1 MNKKNTNSKNMKRT
15 LTLFVLITLG
25 LFSCNKDDSDIK
37 DLNIDFKSEKL
48 IKADNEFGLDLF
60 KGVYNDSKTPVN
72 FMISPLSVSVALSM
86 AYNGAETETKT
97 EMEEAL
103 RIKGFSRDEINK
115 AYKELITALTTAD
128 PKVTMEIAN
137 SIWYSDIYH
146 VEQSF
151 LDVNK
156 TYYDAEVES
165 ADFSDLNTVNLINNW
180 VSEKTHEK
188 IPEIIDEISP
198 DMVMF
203 LINAIYFNG
212 IWTKE
217 FNPESTQKLPFKTES
232 GNYKSTSMMGR
243 KDSLNYFS
251 NETFSAIEMP
261 YGQGNYNMMIL
272 LPNED
277 KTVSE
282 IIGQLNPENWEKWQK
297 ALKFK
302 NSIDIRLPRF
312 KIEFDIKLNEILKA
326 MGMQLAFTDMADFS
340 GINPARDLFISYVK
354 HKTFVEVDEEGTE
367 AAAVTIIGFE
377 TTSAQPGEVQWIP
390 FHCYSPFLFAI
401 TEKDTGA
408 ILFMGKVGD
417 PTKK

>member
-1 MNKKNTNSKNMKRT
+1 MKT
-15 LTLFVLITLG
+15 KLFSILTLIAI

-97 EMEEAL
+97 EMETAL

-137 SIWYSDIYH
+137 SIWYSNIYH
-146 VEQSF
+146 VEQNF

-156 TYYDAEVES
+156 SYYDAEVES
-165 ADFSDLNTVNLINNW
+165 ADFADLKTITLINNW

-188 IPEIIDEISP
+188 IPEIINEISP
-198 DMVMF
+198 GMVMF

-217 FNPESTQKLPFKTES
+217 FNPESTQKLSFKTES
-232 GNYKSTSMMGR
+232 GNYKTTSMMGR
-243 KDSLNYFS
+243 KDSLDYFS

-261 YGQGNYNMMIL
+261 YGQGNYNMMVL

-277 KTVSE
+277 KTVSD
-282 IIGQLNPENWEKWQK
+282 IISQLNPENWGNWQK
-297 ALKFK
+297 DLKFK
-302 NSIDIRLPRF
+302 NSIDIRLPKF
-312 KIEFDIKLNEILKA
+312 KIEFDIKLNDILKA
-326 MGMQLAFTDMADFS
+326 MGMPLAFTDMADFS

-377 TTSAQPGEVQWIP
+377 TTSAEPGQEQWTQ
-390 FHCYSPFLFAI
+390 FYCTRPFLFAI

-408 ILFMGKVGD
+408 ILFLGKVGD